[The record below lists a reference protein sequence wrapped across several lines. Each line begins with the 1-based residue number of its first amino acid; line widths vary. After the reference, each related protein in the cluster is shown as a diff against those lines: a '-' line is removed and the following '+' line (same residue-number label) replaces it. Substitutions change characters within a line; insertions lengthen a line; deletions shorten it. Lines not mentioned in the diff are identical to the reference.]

1 MVSVCQ
7 IDPTNPIMI
16 NSTDSLLHH
25 TVPITV
31 SDSFS
36 VIEIREIPEPIVNKH
51 SINGKRVLTGTII
64 LQSKKNKSFFRHN
77 QIFFIRLKKKN
88 TVYGVISIA
97 KKKKGEISRNN
108 NIIPNQSYFF
118 TIKPYNKEN
127 IIPNEK
133 IAQEVN
139 DIIKGQKILNFM
151 TLSTYRISTIYKNIH
166 NTLCKLNCILNF
178 CFSWN
183 KIYKRSF

>member
-7 IDPTNPIMI
+7 IDPTKPIMI

-64 LQSKKNKSFFRHN
+64 LQSKKK
-77 QIFFIRLKKKN
+77 QIFFSTQPDFFYSFKKEEYCLWSN
-88 TVYGVISIA
+88 FDCE
-97 KKKKGEISRNN
+97 KKER
-108 NIIPNQSYFF
+108 
-118 TIKPYNKEN
+118 
-127 IIPNEK
+127 
-133 IAQEVN
+133 
-139 DIIKGQKILNFM
+139 
-151 TLSTYRISTIYKNIH
+151 
-166 NTLCKLNCILNF
+166 
-178 CFSWN
+178 
-183 KIYKRSF
+183 

>member
-7 IDPTNPIMI
+7 IDPTKPIMI

-133 IAQEVN
+133 IFLKLKVDGVTFIINSQELFIEN
-139 DIIKGQKILNFM
+139 
-151 TLSTYRISTIYKNIH
+151 IYITN
-166 NTLCKLNCILNF
+166 NLDGLEYLTNP
-178 CFSWN
+178 
-183 KIYKRSF
+183 

>member
-7 IDPTNPIMI
+7 IDPTKPIMI

-64 LQSKKNKSFFRHN
+64 LQSKKTNLFFDTTR
-77 QIFFIRLKKKN
+77 FFLF
-88 TVYGVISIA
+88 V
-97 KKKKGEISRNN
+97 
-108 NIIPNQSYFF
+108 
-118 TIKPYNKEN
+118 
-127 IIPNEK
+127 
-133 IAQEVN
+133 
-139 DIIKGQKILNFM
+139 
-151 TLSTYRISTIYKNIH
+151 
-166 NTLCKLNCILNF
+166 
-178 CFSWN
+178 
-183 KIYKRSF
+183 